1 MNRVVYELLGLRSRK
16 NLFMFVYLVNESS
29 SSLNLD
35 STIKQVE
42 LKHNFVFMNK
52 LLSMRV
58 YMRHDLSILYLYVY
72 MYSNFINLKLD

>member
-1 MNRVVYELLGLRSRK
+1 MNRVVCELLGLRLGK

-29 SSLNLD
+29 SSLNLG
-35 STIKQVE
+35 STIKQAE

-58 YMRHDLSILYLYVY
+58 YMRHDLSILYLYV
-72 MYSNFINLKLD
+72 